1 MARDRRTYTNSDQCL
16 YTLTETPKNLIG
28 YNLRNIETWHR
39 TGYHLGQHVAGTE
52 KEMEGGA
59 RFEVVLE
66 TFFKW
71 NMGLAVLV

>member
-1 MARDRRTYTNSDQCL
+1 MKEIGPGKEAGEEGRARRGGGGG
-16 YTLTETPKNLIG
+16 E
-28 YNLRNIETWHR
+28 
-39 TGYHLGQHVAGTE
+39 TE

-71 NMGLAVLV
+71 NMGLAVFV

>member
-1 MARDRRTYTNSDQCL
+1 MIKYTLSRCAIQQKLIYPFWLNGDERDRAGKRS
-16 YTLTETPKNLIG
+16 G
-28 YNLRNIETWHR
+28 RGGAGR
-39 TGYHLGQHVAGTE
+39 GGGGTE

>member
-1 MARDRRTYTNSDQCL
+1 MK
-16 YTLTETPKNLIG
+16 EIG
-28 YNLRNIETWHR
+28 PGKEAGEEGR
-39 TGYHLGQHVAGTE
+39 GGGGGTE

-71 NMGLAVLV
+71 NMGLAVFV

>member
-1 MARDRRTYTNSDQCL
+1 MK
-16 YTLTETPKNLIG
+16 EIG
-28 YNLRNIETWHR
+28 PGKEAGEEGR
-39 TGYHLGQHVAGTE
+39 GGGGGGTE

>member
-1 MARDRRTYTNSDQCL
+1 MK
-16 YTLTETPKNLIG
+16 EIG
-28 YNLRNIETWHR
+28 PGKDAGEEGR
-39 TGYHLGQHVAGTE
+39 GGGGTE

-71 NMGLAVLV
+71 TMGLAVLV